1 MYVKTTRLTHWRH
14 LPHALEVVI
23 IFAAVWGDFEVSD
36 AIVKSITS
44 ADGQRRIDF
53 FRRDD
58 GFFGCEV
65 MKHYQSDQ
73 DDPWSPLPYWAPLPS
88 LCSIFETLEI
98 AEREARGRIA
108 WLKKEACKL

>member
-1 MYVKTTRLTHWRH
+1 
-14 LPHALEVVI
+14 
-23 IFAAVWGDFEVSD
+23 VWGDFEMSD

-58 GFFGCEV
+58 GFFGYEV
-65 MKHYQSDQ
+65 LKHYQPDQ
-73 DDPWSPLPYWAPLPS
+73 DDPWLPLPYWAPLPS
-88 LCSIFETLEI
+88 SCSIFETLEI

-108 WLKKEACKL
+108 WLKKEAC